1 MALSDSRSEGEE
13 ESHLLLILVHYGR
26 ATSSRPAL
34 PGSKLSKQ
42 REPCA
47 DFYMASSASY
57 KSPPRLNSQ
66 LEPKIVMSAVPDRKQ
81 LTVGT
86 I

>member
-1 MALSDSRSEGEE
+1 VALSDSRSEGEE

-34 PGSKLSKQ
+34 PGSKLSNQ
-42 REPCA
+42 REQCVN
-47 DFYMASSASY
+47 FYMASSASY
-57 KSPPRLNSQ
+57 KSPPRLKSH
-66 LEPKIVMSAVPDRKQ
+66 LEPKIVMGAVPDGKQ